1 MKLSV
6 LIPVYNERL
15 WIERVV
21 KKVLAQRVSGIE
33 QMELIIVDD
42 GSTDGTREIIRDLAE
57 KFSEQIKIVLHTQNA
72 GKGAAIQSAVNAMT
86 GDVCIIQD
94 ADLEYDPAEY
104 PLMLEPIVQGRA
116 DCVYGSRFVGTQ
128 AKRVLYFWH
137 YVANQ
142 GITLISNMF
151 TNLNLSDIETGY
163 KAFRSSILK
172 TMPIRSKGFSL
183 EPEITMK
190 IAQRK
195 CRVYEVGIS
204 YQGRT
209 YQEGKK
215 ITPVDGLRAIFTILK
230 FCFWN
235 DSILK

>member
-6 LIPVYNERL
+6 LMPVFNERP
-15 WIERVV
+15 WIETVV
-21 KKVLAQRVSGIE
+21 AKALIQRVPGITE
-33 QMELIIVDD
+33 TEVVIVDD
-42 GSTDGTREIIRDLAE
+42 GSTDGTREIIIRLA
-57 KFSEQIKIVLHTQNA
+57 KKYPSQLNAIFHQKNA
-72 GKGAAIQSAVNAMT
+72 GKGAAIQTAIDKMT

-104 PLMLEPIVQGRA
+104 PLMLEPIIQGRA

-137 YVANQ
+137 FVANQ

-163 KAFRSSILK
+163 KAFRCSILK
-172 TMPIRSKGFSL
+172 TIPIRSKGFSL

-215 ITPVDGLRAIFTILK
+215 ITPMDGFKAVLTILK
-230 FCFWN
+230 FWVWN
-235 DSILK
+235 DAYRK